1 MASKYEKVKKKK
13 IVADSHLSNSEV
25 LCWIKMETKP
35 EIAIITCMSPTIHLI
50 INCVCSS
57 ND

>member
-1 MASKYEKVKKKK
+1 MVSKYEKVEKQM
-13 IVADSHLSNSEV
+13 VADSHLSNSEV
-25 LCWIKMETKP
+25 LCWIKMGTKP
-35 EIAIITCMSPTIHLI
+35 KIAIITCMSASLNLF